1 MYLFYGLCS
10 VEAAGTTGL
19 AGGGGQAKLFSL
31 CFVFCVQ
38 WRPLGR
44 QTSLVVEDK
53 QGYSVYV
60 LCSVEAAGRQ
70 ASLVLEDKQGYSVS
84 VYVLCSMAGR
94 QASLVLEDKQ
104 GYSVYVL
111 CSVEAA
117 GTTGFAGGGGQARL
131 FSLCFV
137 FSGGRWDGRPRWW
150 WRTSP
155 GRASP
160 PLPSTR
166 RGARK
171 ASTDSRS
178 VSSIE

>member
-1 MYLFYGLCS
+1 MVEDKQGYSVYVLCS
-10 VEAAGTTGL
+10 VEAAGR
-19 AGGGGQAKLFSL
+19 QASL
-31 CFVFCVQ
+31 VVEDKQGYSVYVLCLVEAA
-38 WRPLGR
+38 GR
-44 QTSLVVEDK
+44 QASLVVEDK

-70 ASLVLEDKQGYSVS
+70 ASLVV
-84 VYVLCSMAGR
+84 
-94 QASLVLEDKQ
+94 EDKQ

-117 GTTGFAGGGGQARL
+117 GTASLTGGGGQTRL

-137 FSGGRWDGRPRWW
+137 FSGGRWDDRPRWW

-155 GRASP
+155 GTASP

-166 RGARK
+166 RGARRV
-171 ASTDSRS
+171 STDSRS
-178 VSSIE
+178 VVIHRINRSWKPTCLSNLLK